1 MIIGAFL
8 LQFCL
13 EIFESGKQ
21 REDHSCAR
29 VERDGAR
36 FICRMQGEG
45 QFRTFAHQA
54 ELDAHLKE
62 EHGDDGSA
70 MAMLKSSC
78 PVCHKVSSILG

>member
-1 MIIGAFL
+1 M
-8 LQFCL
+8 
-13 EIFESGKQ
+13 
-21 REDHSCAR
+21 H
-29 VERDGAR
+29 
-36 FICRMQGEG
+36 GEG

-78 PVCHKVSSILG
+78 PVCHKVKYPRVASK